1 MRLSAFYVPTVR
13 DVSSDVV
20 AVSHKYSLRAGLVAQ
35 VASGIYTWLPLG
47 LKVLRKI
54 ENIVREEMEEAGF
67 AEILMPSMQ
76 PASLWKESN
85 RYDSY
90 GAEMLR
96 VKDRNNREMVYGPT
110 HEEVVTDLVRAS
122 LKSYRDLPV
131 NLYQI
136 QWKFRDELRP
146 KNGVLRAREFLMM
159 DGYSFDVDHES
170 AMQTYNGVLKAY
182 GRVFRRMD
190 LTAIA
195 VSADSGAIGGSM
207 SHEFHV
213 LAPTGESTVYYEERA
228 LDLAKNT
235 SANDIETLS
244 DVYAAADEAHD
255 DKKCKSNL
263 KISKGIEIGHIFYL
277 GDRYSKPMEA
287 KFQCSDGT
295 ETRYVH
301 MGCYGIGLSRLV
313 AAVIEVF
320 HDDAGVKWP
329 PALAPYNVGIV
340 NLFPKN
346 EKCNTVAEYL
356 HNAFGDDSLYDDKD
370 DSPGVKL
377 SRMDLIG
384 LPWQIVVG
392 NSFIND
398 GVLELKNRATG
409 ATQVL
414 TVENAILTLQ
424 R

>member
-1 MRLSAFYVPTVR
+1 MRLSECYVPTVK

-20 AVSHKYSLRAGLVAQ
+20 AVSHKYSLRAGLVSQ

-54 ENIVREEMEEAGF
+54 EGIVREEMRAVDFSEA
-67 AEILMPSMQ
+67 LMPSMQ

-122 LKSYRDLPV
+122 LKSYRDLPI

-170 AMQTYNGVLKAY
+170 AMRTYNAVLKAY
-182 GRVFRRMD
+182 GRIFSRMN

-195 VSADSGAIGGSM
+195 VSADSGAIGGNM

-213 LAPTGESTVYYEERA
+213 LAPTGESTVYYEEGA
-228 LDLAKNT
+228 LDLARNAT
-235 SANDIETLS
+235 ENNIEALGN
-244 DVYAAADEAHD
+244 VYAAADDAHD
-255 DKKCKSNL
+255 AKNCKSNL
-263 KISKGIEIGHIFYL
+263 KISKGIEVGHVFYL
-277 GDRYSKPMEA
+277 GDRYSKPMEV
-287 KFQCSDGT
+287 KFHCADGA
-295 ETRYVH
+295 ETRHVH
-301 MGCYGIGLSRLV
+301 MGCYGIGISRLV

-320 HDDAGVKWP
+320 HDNAGIKWP
-329 PALAPYNVGIV
+329 LALAPYDVGIV

-346 EKCNTVAEYL
+346 DKCIAVAEYL
-356 HNAFGDDSLYDDKD
+356 HEVLGDDSLYDDKD

-384 LPWQIVVG
+384 LPWQVIVG
-392 NSFIND
+392 NSFVND
-398 GVLELKNRATG
+398 GVLELKNRITG
-409 ATQVL
+409 
-414 TVENAILTLQ
+414 TVEVMSVEDVLLTLK

>member
-1 MRLSAFYVPTVR
+1 MRLSAFYLPAVR

-20 AVSHKYSLRAGLVAQ
+20 AISHKYSLRAGLVAQ

-47 LKVLRKI
+47 LRVLRKI
-54 ENIVREEMEEAGF
+54 EGIVREEMEAVGF
-67 AEILMPSMQ
+67 GEVLMPAMQ

-122 LKSYRDLPV
+122 LKSYRDLPI

-159 DGYSFDVDHES
+159 DGYSFDVDYDG
-170 AMQTYNGVLKAY
+170 AMQTYNAVLKAY
-182 GRVFRRMD
+182 GRVFSRMN

-195 VSADSGAIGGSM
+195 VSADAGAIGGNM

-235 SANDIETLS
+235 EANNIEALNK
-244 DVYAAADEAHD
+244 VYAAADEAHD
-255 DKKCKSNL
+255 DKNCKSNL
-263 KISKGIEIGHIFYL
+263 KISKGIEVGHVFYL
-277 GDRYSKPMEA
+277 GDRYSKPMEV
-287 KFQCSDGT
+287 KFHCSDGVD
-295 ETRYVH
+295 TRYAH

-320 HDDAGVKWP
+320 HDNAGIKWP
-329 PALAPYNVGIV
+329 TELTPYNVGIV

-346 EKCNTVAEYL
+346 DKCTEVAEYL
-356 HNAFGDDSLYDDKD
+356 HSIFGDDSLYDDKG

-384 LPWQIVVG
+384 LPWQVVVG
-392 NSFIND
+392 NSFVND
-398 GVLELKNRATG
+398 GVLELKNRTAGT
-409 ATQVL
+409 AEVMS
-414 TVENAILTLQ
+414 VENVILTL
-424 R
+424 RR